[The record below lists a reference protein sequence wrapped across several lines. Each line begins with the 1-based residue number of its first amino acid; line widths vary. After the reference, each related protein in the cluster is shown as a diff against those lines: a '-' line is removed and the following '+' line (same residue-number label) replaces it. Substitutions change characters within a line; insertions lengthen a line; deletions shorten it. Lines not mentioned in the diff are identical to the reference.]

1 MKILKE
7 NEKEK
12 KKKGQNFLISTNKYL
27 TVPREVRYTKCQML
41 HSVLFC
47 SKDEYHVHGHSDVC
61 RKVGGAIPPAGGL
74 LVTMVPVHPHG
85 QFSCSMS
92 FKITFYDVAFR
103 IL

>member
-1 MKILKE
+1 MNMLKE

-12 KKKGQNFLISTNKYL
+12 KKGQIFLISTNKCL

-47 SKDEYHVHGHSDVC
+47 SKDDYHVHGHSEAC
-61 RKVGGAIPPAGGL
+61 QMVGGVTLPARGL
-74 LVTMVPVHPHG
+74 PVTMVPLHPPG

-92 FKITFYDVAFR
+92 FKITFCDVAFR